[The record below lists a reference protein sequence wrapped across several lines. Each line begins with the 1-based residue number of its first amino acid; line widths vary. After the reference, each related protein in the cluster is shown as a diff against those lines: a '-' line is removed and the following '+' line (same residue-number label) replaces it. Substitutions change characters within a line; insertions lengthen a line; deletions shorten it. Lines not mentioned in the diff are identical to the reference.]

1 MDEKVV
7 KDLNEVRRKLQ
18 DAPMLS
24 PHPRTSATSIDSGIN
39 SSIPSRNLSSSS
51 LGHPDV
57 PPEIYAPMEAID
69 ENEGQTSSSPII
81 TIEEPTTDEVES
93 ARKPSFSETIASHH
107 LNIEAFQVS
116 RKGSTDS
123 VSSEEYKTPPTSL
136 SRSMSVESSASS
148 SSTPQ
153 EVRIKVQINF
163 PASKETTTVIT
174 SAMVHKKLR
183 HLQLNVSIT
192 PTPSRHSPIERCSY
206 SPNINKKKLK
216 VSSKSFDK
224 ESPKNLRNKKMLS
237 SKSFD
242 SYSPCMVLKNDR
254 SRRRFRNNLIASI
267 VRRYMVEFVDSTD
280 IDTLS
285 PHLYAKQLLSHN
297 DMVELRSIPSDRGK
311 KNFLYMLL
319 LHSKGVDAYQKLY
332 DSLKEAMQHSGH
344 IDLVKIIDTELKQEM
359 AQENM

>member
-39 SSIPSRNLSSSS
+39 SSIPSRTLSSSS
-51 LGHPDV
+51 FGHPDIA
-57 PPEIYAPMEAID
+57 PEICAPMEAIG
-69 ENEGQTSSSPII
+69 ENEGQTSSPII
-81 TIEEPTTDEVES
+81 TFEEPTTDKVDS
-93 ARKPSFSETIASHH
+93 TRKPSFSESSHH
-107 LNIEAFQVS
+107 LNVEAFQVS
-116 RKGSTDS
+116 RKSST
-123 VSSEEYKTPPTSL
+123 SSEEYKTPPTSL

-153 EVRIKVQINF
+153 EVRFKVQINF
-163 PASKETTTVIT
+163 PASKEVMTVNT

-192 PTPSRHSPIERCSY
+192 PNPSRHSPIERCCYLPSS
-206 SPNINKKKLK
+206 SPNINRKLI
-216 VSSKSFDK
+216 SSKSVDK
-224 ESPKNLRNKKMLS
+224 ESPKNLQNKK

-242 SYSPCMVLKNDR
+242 EESPSCIVLKTDK
-254 SRRRFRNNLIASI
+254 SRRRFKNNLIASI
-267 VRRYMVEFVDSTD
+267 VRRNMVEFVDSTD

-332 DSLKEAMQHSGH
+332 DSLKEATQHSGH
-344 IDLVKIIDTELKQEM
+344 IDLVKIIDSELKQEM
-359 AQENM
+359 AM